1 MTPFLVVLGLAVAI
15 SAAARSTWS
24 PCGLSML
31 SSLTPLAER
40 GRGHRYRNTAA
51 WFIVGGLIGGCALGA
66 TAALFALAVRAIGPS
81 HNVVLGVGALA
92 ALIAF
97 ASDLELFGFRLPIHH
112 RQVNERWLDQFRGWV
127 YGVGFGFQIG
137 MGLATYIMTAALYLL
152 IVVASLSQSAVVAL
166 TLGAVFGLVR
176 GLAVLLGRTIT
187 NPETL
192 RSFHRRFS
200 AVGPQVRLVAIGVE
214 GGCAGACVL
223 ALGAPT
229 LLALGIGSVISLLVY
244 VSSAGGRLRTTVSPE
259 EVPSPTVGPAP
270 GALVPIADRQPE
282 RPAGAAT
289 QAGEQTRNRPLSAR

>member
-1 MTPFLVVLGLAVAI
+1 MTPFLVVLGLAVAV

-40 GRGHRYRNTAA
+40 GRGHRYRTTAA

-66 TAALFALAVRAIGPS
+66 TAALFALAVRAMAPS
-81 HNVVLGVGALA
+81 HNLVLGLVALA

-127 YGVGFGFQIG
+127 YGIGFGFQIG

-152 IVVASLSQSAVVAL
+152 IVVGSLSQSVVVAL
-166 TLGAVFGLVR
+166 TLGAAFGLVR

-200 AVGPQVRLVAIGVE
+200 AVGSQVRLVTIAVE
-214 GGCAGACVL
+214 GGCAAACVL

-229 LLALGIGSVISLLVY
+229 LLALAIGSVISLFVY
-244 VSSAGGRLRTTVSPE
+244 LTSADGRLRTTLSSE
-259 EVPSPTVGPAP
+259 AAPSPTAGPAT
-270 GALVPIADRQPE
+270 GAIVPTAVRPQEGPADATRARE
-282 RPAGAAT
+282 RI
-289 QAGEQTRNRPLSAR
+289 RNRTLSAR

>member
-15 SAAARSTWS
+15 SAGARSTWS

-40 GRGHRYRNTAA
+40 GRGHRYRTTAA

-66 TAALFALAVRAIGPS
+66 TAALFALAVRAMGPS
-81 HNVVLGVGALA
+81 HNIVLGVVALA
-92 ALIAF
+92 ALIAL
-97 ASDLELFGFRLPIHH
+97 ASDLEIFGFRLPIHH

-127 YGVGFGFQIG
+127 YGIGFGFQIG

-152 IVVASLSQSAVVAL
+152 IVVASLSQSVVVAL

-200 AVGPQVRLVAIGVE
+200 AVGPQIRLVTIAVE
-214 GGCAGACVL
+214 GGCAGACVV
-223 ALGAPT
+223 AVGAPT
-229 LLALGIGSVISLLVY
+229 LLALAIGSVVSLFVY
-244 VSSAGGRLRTTVSPE
+244 VTSAGGRLRTTLSSE
-259 EVPSPTVGPAP
+259 ETPSPTAGLAP
-270 GALVPIADRQPE
+270 GAMVPTAGQQLD
-282 RPAGAAT
+282 RPAGATTRAR
-289 QAGEQTRNRPLSAR
+289 ERIRNRTLSAR